1 MTTKKLTG
9 ILSLFLCIICLV
21 SCNDNDDNFSP
32 ITLEY
37 EDPQI
42 KFDNE
47 SRSYTLTP
55 FSKETTPLFIKGG
68 DGTYKVTNENEK
80 VVQVNYHNGSLTLK
94 AKEIGR
100 ASIKIEDSSN
110 NMYILSVVVKYRTL
124 THKAFTAK
132 VIVKGDE
139 LTSEEHTELM
149 NKVGNSYPI
158 NKYVFS
164 FMNAEDSKGTVDL
177 YYSDNNMKTGNFE
190 KEHIVLDE
198 ENAIPIKGEYKLSE
212 YYRITIKEDNGKVI
226 DTFYIT
232 KNFLPLLNTR
242 MNAHPLIQYCFVR
255 DLTAQYKQDYLAL
268 ENAYLIQIA
277 E

>member
-158 NKYVFS
+158 NKYVFT
-164 FMNAEDSKGTVDL
+164 FMNAEDSKGTVL
-177 YYSDNNMKTGNFE
+177 PYNNQ
-190 KEHIVLDE
+190 
-198 ENAIPIKGEYKLSE
+198 
-212 YYRITIKEDNGKVI
+212 R
-226 DTFYIT
+226 
-232 KNFLPLLNTR
+232 R
-242 MNAHPLIQYCFVR
+242 
-255 DLTAQYKQDYLAL
+255 
-268 ENAYLIQIA
+268 
-277 E
+277 

>member
-158 NKYVFS
+158 NKYVFT

-177 YYSDNNMKTGNFE
+177 YSDNNMKTGNFE

>member
-124 THKAFTAK
+124 THKAFT
-132 VIVKGDE
+132 
-139 LTSEEHTELM
+139 SEEHIELM

-158 NKYVFS
+158 NKYVFT

-190 KEHIVLDE
+190 KEHIVLNE
-198 ENAIPIKGEYKLSE
+198 ENAIPIKGEYKLRE

-232 KNFLPLLNTR
+232 KNFLQFLDTR